1 MDKQFKNLFN
11 NSEDNERNSFLK
23 NLESNVVDKKV
34 SLEHYN
40 EIINKNNKS

>member
-1 MDKQFKNLFN
+1 MDKQFKNIFN
-11 NSEDNERNSFLK
+11 KSEDNERNSFLK

-40 EIINKNNKS
+40 EIINKNNK

>member
-11 NSEDNERNSFLK
+11 KSEDNERNSFLK

-40 EIINKNNKS
+40 EIINKNNK